1 MNNISHLIS
10 SLSKLLLRITRSKK
24 DLLKDIK
31 LLDLSEEEIIK
42 AKKSLDEWLSRPNAL
57 GYSPDKIEFIK
68 ALFFVT
74 CY

>member
-57 GYSPDKIEFIK
+57 
-68 ALFFVT
+68 
-74 CY
+74 